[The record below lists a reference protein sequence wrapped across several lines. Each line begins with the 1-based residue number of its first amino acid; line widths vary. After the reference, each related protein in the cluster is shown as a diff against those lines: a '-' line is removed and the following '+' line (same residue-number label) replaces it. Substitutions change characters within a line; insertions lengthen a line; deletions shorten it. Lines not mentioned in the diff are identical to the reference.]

1 MVVGTPSAP
10 CASRS
15 CSARRRSSTTTGV
28 RHPPPPPPPGGVYFC
43 QKKVLVTLM
52 EDVQKVMGG
61 TTDDVILF
69 LETKYAKMTTQKL
82 TVTKVDKVSGV
93 QEGRLA
99 VLEAAQQG

>member
-1 MVVGTPSAP
+1 
-10 CASRS
+10 
-15 CSARRRSSTTTGV
+15 
-28 RHPPPPPPPGGVYFC
+28 
-43 QKKVLVTLM
+43 M